1 MKQNLTEVQA
11 TIIFAD
17 NGFIDGEVINARD
30 AAVRMVNS
38 NFLPAFGLGS
48 HDWVYLDREEN
59 RLAVLHNS
67 DRSIEIQEVNFD
79 ELDKAS
85 DEATVTYLMAVGGM
99 LTIVLVLLAIVA

>member
-30 AAVRMVNS
+30 AAIRMVNS
-38 NFLPAFGLGS
+38 NFLPVLTLGT
-48 HDWVYLDREEN
+48 HDWVYLNFYEN

-67 DRSIEIQEVNFD
+67 DHSIEVQEMISD
-79 ELDKAS
+79 ELNDVS
-85 DEATVTYLMAVGGM
+85 SEAMTTYLVVVGGM
-99 LTIVLVLLAIVA
+99 LTIVLFLLAIVA